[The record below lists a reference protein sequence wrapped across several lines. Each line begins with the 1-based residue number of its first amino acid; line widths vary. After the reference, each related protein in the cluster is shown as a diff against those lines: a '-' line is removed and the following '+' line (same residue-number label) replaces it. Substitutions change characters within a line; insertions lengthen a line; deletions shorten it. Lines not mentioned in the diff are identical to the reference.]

1 MVDLLEG
8 YNLIIF
14 LAVAVPA
21 TFVIGKLLELGE

>member
-14 LAVAVPA
+14 LAVVVP
-21 TFVIGKLLELGE
+21 TTYVIGKLLELGE